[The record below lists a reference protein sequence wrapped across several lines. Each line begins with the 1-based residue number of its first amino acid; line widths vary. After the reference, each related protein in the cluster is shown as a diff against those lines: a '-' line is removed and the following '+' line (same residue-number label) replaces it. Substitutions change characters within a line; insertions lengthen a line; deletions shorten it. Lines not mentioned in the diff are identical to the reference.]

1 MDNIIYYSDMNYNGG
16 DAEEIAGNERF
27 NELLKEKYSPDY
39 WEKAKAVGDFI
50 KGLPITVE
58 DNDRLV
64 SLMLEHLTSVTSET
78 FYIAFG
84 LGIQAAQSADD
95 DKKGRKD

>member
-1 MDNIIYYSDMNYNGG
+1 MDNIIYYSDMDYNGG
-16 DAEEIAGNERF
+16 NAEEIVENERF

-64 SLMLEHLTSVTSET
+64 SLMLEHLTIVTSET
-78 FYIAFG
+78 FYIAFE
-84 LGIQAAQSADD
+84 LGIKTALSQTDD
-95 DKKGRKD
+95 TQEIKH

>member
-1 MDNIIYYSDMNYNGG
+1 MDNIIYYREPKD
-16 DAEEIAGNERF
+16 EETTENERF

-39 WEKAKAVGDFI
+39 WEKAKAVGNFI

-78 FYIAFG
+78 FYIAFE
-84 LGIQAAQSADD
+84 LGILTAQSSDNT
-95 DKKGRKD
+95 KDTKH

>member
-16 DAEEIAGNERF
+16 DAEEIAENERF
-27 NELLKEKYSPDY
+27 NELLKEKYSPDF
-39 WEKAKAVGDFI
+39 WAKAKAVGDFI

-78 FYIAFG
+78 FYIAFE
-84 LGIQAAQSADD
+84 LGIQAAQSAADD
-95 DKKGRKD
+95 TQAIE